1 MAKYTPQGKVVEGT
15 NLPRPVVEYLVVEK
29 KVIAGVEQPWHVW
42 GTTAETAD
50 WLKAQ

>member
-1 MAKYTPQGKVVEGT
+1 MVEGT